1 MVANYCL
8 HTIGTAKT
16 VRYSSGAPAVQG
28 NSILWCCHG
37 WIQHFD
43 IIMGKYRV

>member
-16 VRYSSGAPAVQG
+16 VRYSSGAPAVIVFYG
-28 NSILWCCHG
+28 GVMAGFST
-37 WIQHFD
+37 FD
-43 IIMGKYRV
+43 IIMAKYRV